1 MRTRNGVLL
10 STVFLLTLLTLLFA
24 VLAWNGRAVEG
35 ICLSFSLST
44 IDQPGGYAL
53 SAGASPCEPLSTVD

>member
-1 MRTRNGVLL
+1 
-10 STVFLLTLLTLLFA
+10 LTLLTLLFA